1 MLVSQ
6 KPVRVTMS
14 APSRRSGIAAMLK
27 VELAPLVTL
36 LLLIAAPTVADG
48 IRELD
53 RCELEAERLNPAPLT
68 KGVQNWPE
76 WAANLQKRAETVETC
91 MRAAGYNLTAECSA
105 PLKTYESCMKIADEV
120 MRGPSRS
127 QYHDADWNKICLDN
141 EWDVRTQERLSASC
155 YQSRS
160 WWRRWLGQ

>member
-1 MLVSQ
+1 
-6 KPVRVTMS
+6 
-14 APSRRSGIAAMLK
+14 MLK
-27 VELAPLVTL
+27 VGMAPLVTL
-36 LLLIAAPTVADG
+36 LLLIATPTFADG

-53 RCELEAERLNPAPLT
+53 RRELEAERLYPAPVT
-68 KGVQNWPE
+68 SGVQNWPE

-91 MRAAGYNLTAECSA
+91 MRAAGYSLTAECSA
-105 PLKTYESCMKIADEV
+105 PLKTYENCMKIADEV

-160 WWRRWLGQ
+160 WWRRWLSK